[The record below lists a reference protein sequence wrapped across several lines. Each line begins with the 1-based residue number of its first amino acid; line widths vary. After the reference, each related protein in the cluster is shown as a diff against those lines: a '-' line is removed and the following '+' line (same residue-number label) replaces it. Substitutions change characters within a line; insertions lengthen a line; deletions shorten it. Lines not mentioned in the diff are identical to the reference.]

1 MAKVINGY
9 KRKWGDRWDG
19 RRVKVTGMQT
29 IMSNLWPKRTD
40 CEVYLNDTLDVTEL
54 VKFVKMKNEQ
64 HPDLKTTFFH
74 CVIAAVAKM
83 VNERPLMN
91 RFVQG
96 GRTYERYEI
105 SVAFTAKLAFD
116 DHAEEALLFF
126 VPKPTSTVDDVSQLV
141 VDRVKK
147 VRSQGSKAGVDDLLD
162 KVGALPRPLIMLI
175 SRIVRWMDFWGKNP
189 KALTD
194 GDPHFSSIFLSNL
207 GSIKCPA
214 VYHHLNNYG
223 TNSMMITIGTIHDEE
238 RIMPDGSKQIRTVC
252 DIGAT
257 LDERIGDG
265 FYFARSLKLV
275 QHICNHPEL
284 LDRPIN
290 EPSGFDYK

>member
-9 KRKWGDRWDG
+9 KKKWGDRWDG
-19 RRVKVTGMQT
+19 RRVKVPGLQT
-29 IMSNLWPKRTD
+29 VMATLWPNRCD
-40 CEVYLNDTLDVTEL
+40 REVYLHDTLDVTEL
-54 VKFVKMKNEQ
+54 MKFIEKKNAQ

-74 CVIAAVAKM
+74 CVIAATAKM
-83 VNERPLMN
+83 VKERPIMN
-91 RFVQG
+91 RFIRG
-96 GRTYERYEI
+96 CRTYERYEI
-105 SVAFTAKLAFD
+105 SVAFTAKLAFE
-116 DHAEEALLFF
+116 DHAEEALMFF
-126 VPKPTSTVDDVSQLV
+126 VPDENSTVDDVSRLV
-141 VDRVKK
+141 VDKVKK
-147 VRSQGSKAGVDDLLD
+147 VRDSAKEGDKGGVDDLLD
-162 KVGALPRPLIMLI
+162 KLAALPRPLLMLI
-175 SRIVRWMDFWGKNP
+175 VKVVKWMDF

-194 GDPHFSSIFLSNL
+194 GDPHFASIFLSNL

-238 RIMPDGSKQIRTVC
+238 VLMPDGTKQVRKMC

-257 LDERIGDG
+257 LDESIGDG

-275 QHICNHPEL
+275 QHICAHPEL
-284 LDRPIN
+284 LDRPIS